1 MGTEK
6 TNALLSAISRA
17 QAHFLED
24 DKPNQLFEELLA
36 DFLQLAESECG
47 FIGEVLEA
55 SDGAPYLKTH
65 AITNVAWNADTR
77 RFFEEGRRDGLVFCG
92 LDNLFG
98 EVIRANQLVI
108 SNAPAS
114 DPRSVG
120 VPEGHPPLSAFMGMP
135 VMAGNQ
141 IVGMI
146 GIANRVGG
154 YNAELA
160 KFLEPLLDTY
170 GRIISLM
177 RANKERSILQQRL
190 SAIVDTAV
198 DAIVVI
204 DDKGFVTSCNQAAE
218 SIFGYES
225 CELIGCNISLLMPQP
240 YQSHHDEYLG
250 RYKKT
255 GEARVVGGKRVNVN
269 GLRANGDVF
278 PMQLSVSEFFVDG
291 ERYFTGMV
299 RDLSEVNRI
308 RGDLSRYKETLDQ
321 IQDCVFIFDP
331 TTLRFSYVNQGAIKQ
346 VGYSRDELLEMHPYD
361 IKPEYTES
369 QFRKLIDPVING
381 DKESITFATEY
392 QHKDG
397 HRIPVE
403 VLLQYVAGENE
414 EPSRV
419 VTVVRDVTE
428 RNEAQR
434 ALRISDE
441 RLRRSQV
448 IANIGTWDW
457 NIKTGELY
465 CSERIGPLFGYP
477 QEKLETSYDN
487 FLHAVHP
494 DDRQMVID
502 AINACIEQGKEYN
515 IEHRCI
521 WPSGEVRWMLG
532 RGDVVRGDNGEPLR
546 MLGVLHDV
554 TDLKSTQLEL
564 QKAKDEAERASRAK
578 SEFLSSM
585 SHELR
590 TPLNAIMGFAQLF
603 QYDPTA
609 SDSHKDNAQEIY
621 GAGLHLRR
629 LIDDIL
635 DLARVEAGHFD
646 ISLESILFDDVVRE
660 SLTLVTPL
668 ADERDIELI
677 INMEDQCHHVCVS
690 ADQTRLKQVLI
701 NLLSNAIKYNRKHGK
716 VTLTCEVPRDGFIRL
731 CVADTGIGIARKN
744 FKAVFVPFSR
754 VHSGMWT
761 AEGTGIG
768 LSITRQFVELMGGA
782 IGFESELGKGS
793 TFWVDLKLADGCVID
808 DRLDEI
814 HSLETNAEGKLKRL
828 LVVEDNVTNRKIL
841 LLQLKVLG
849 YAADMASDGRRAIE
863 ALDAHHYDLIL
874 SDIHMPEMNGYE
886 LITYIRNKERGT
898 GGHIP
903 VVAVTANAMEGERA
917 RLLAAGMDA
926 YVTKPVDINTLE
938 KVLKEL
944 LDGQQDPA
952 LGGADSQA
960 GTPAISCIETDPVD
974 LSLLNSLVGADA
986 RRHREIIDSFI
997 AGIPNS
1003 IQSIHRARASHDS
1016 QGVVFSSHYLKSAAR
1031 SIGAVRLAELC
1042 QAMEKAGRKNDREQI
1057 SMLEDEI
1064 DAELQSV
1071 VYFLRNYML
1080 EDVPELAPMPG
1091 LSFQFALLIDDE
1103 PITLSLL
1110 SAVLESLGMDRTVTT
1125 ASGREALEALDDF
1138 SRDVDIIFCDLN
1150 MPEMDGIEFL
1160 RHLAKRDYQGSIVLL
1175 SGEDQRVL
1183 SSALALARAHRFKSV
1198 AALEKPVEREALLGL
1213 LAGMAGG
1220 QSRRKKKTRPHITEQ
1235 ELKHAIDQ
1243 DEFVVYFQ
1251 PKVNPCCKDEI
1262 GAEALVR
1269 WQHPEKGI
1277 VLPDEFI
1284 PLAEETGLIDGLTDL
1299 VLEKSFAQQAVWQG
1313 RGLNLKISVNI
1324 AAGTIGRRINFPEQV
1339 MRCLDLHGLLPETII
1354 LELTESGV
1362 MKDIAATL
1370 DTLVRLRLK
1379 GVTLSIDDFGTGYS
1393 TFKQLQGIPFGE
1405 LKIDKSFVINANHEP
1420 SCRAILESSVML
1432 GQKLGM
1438 TIVAEGVQTQQDWD
1452 LIQSLGCHM
1461 VQGYFVS
1468 RPLPVN
1474 EFDAWMA
1481 EWRRS

>member
-1 MGTEK
+1 MGIEK

-24 DKPNQLFEELLA
+24 DKPSQLFEELLA
-36 DFLQLAESECG
+36 DFLRLTESEFG

-65 AITNVAWNADTR
+65 AITNIAWDADTR
-77 RFFEEGRRDGLVFCG
+77 RFYDEGRRDGLVFCN

-98 EVIRANQLVI
+98 EVIRCHKLVI
-108 SNAPAS
+108 SNEPAN
-114 DPRSVG
+114 DARSVG
-120 VPEGHPPLSAFMGMP
+120 IPDGHRPLNAFLGVP

-146 GIANRVGG
+146 GVANRVGG
-154 YNAELA
+154 YDTELA
-160 KFLEPLLDTY
+160 GFLEPLLDTY

-177 RANKERSILQQRL
+177 RANKERSVLQQRL

-204 DDKGFVTSCNQAAE
+204 DEKGFVTSCNRAAE
-218 SIFGYES
+218 SIFGYDSEH
-225 CELIGCNISLLMPQP
+225 LIGCNISLLMPQP

-250 RYKKT
+250 RYKTT
-255 GEARVVGGKRVNVN
+255 GKARVVGGKRVNVN
-269 GLRANGDVF
+269 GLRANGEVF

-299 RDLSEVNRI
+299 RDLSEVNKI

-321 IQDCVFIFDP
+321 VQDCVFIFDP

-361 IKPEYTES
+361 IKPTYTES
-369 QFRKLIDPVING
+369 QLRKLIDPVISG
-381 DKESITFATEY
+381 KKESITFETEY
-392 QHKDG
+392 AHKDG

-414 EPSRV
+414 EPSRI

-428 RNEAQR
+428 RNEAQK

-448 IANIGTWDW
+448 FANIGTWDW

-465 CSERIGPLFGYP
+465 CSERIGPLFGYS
-477 QEKLETSYDN
+477 QEQPKFSYEN
-487 FLHAVHP
+487 FLHTVHP
-494 DDRQMVID
+494 DDRQKVVD
-502 AINACIEQGKEYN
+502 AINACIEQRVEYN
-515 IEHRCI
+515 LEHRCV
-521 WPSGEVRWMLG
+521 WPNGEVRWMLG
-532 RGDVVRGDNGEPLR
+532 RGDVMRDDNGEPLR
-546 MLGVLHDV
+546 MLGVIHDV
-554 TDLKSTQLEL
+554 TNLKSTQAEL
-564 QKAKDEAERASRAK
+564 LKAKDEAERANQAK

-609 SDSHKDNAQEIY
+609 SDSHKENAHEIY
-621 GAGLHLRR
+621 SAGLHLRR

-635 DLARVEAGHFD
+635 DLARIEAGHFD
-646 ISLESILFDDVVRE
+646 ISLESVLFDGVVKE
-660 SLTLVTPL
+660 SLTLVKPL
-668 ADERDIELI
+668 ADDRDIELVI
-677 INMEDQCHHVCVS
+677 DMKDQCHHVCVS

-716 VTLTCEVPRDGFIRL
+716 VTLTCEAPGNGFVRVS
-731 CVADTGIGIARKN
+731 VADTGIGIARKN
-744 FKAVFVPFSR
+744 FKSVFVPFSR
-754 VHSGMWT
+754 VHSNMWT
-761 AEGTGIG
+761 VEGTGIG

-793 TFWVDLKLADGCVID
+793 TFWVDLKLSDGCVID
-808 DRLDEI
+808 DHLDEI
-814 HSLETNAEGKLKRL
+814 HSLEINVSSSLKRVL
-828 LVVEDNVTNRKIL
+828 IVEDNATNRKIL
-841 LLQLKVLG
+841 ALQLKVLG
-849 YAADMASDGRRAIE
+849 YSADMASGGRSAIE
-863 ALDAHHYDLIL
+863 ALDIHRYDVVL
-874 SDIHMPEMNGYE
+874 SDIHMPGMNGYE
-886 LITYIRNKERGT
+886 LVTYIRNRERSTGT
-898 GGHIP
+898 HMP
-903 VVAVTANAMEGERA
+903 VVAVTANAMDGERA
-917 RLLAAGMDA
+917 RCLAAGMDD

-944 LDGQQDPA
+944 LDGQHDPA
-952 LGGADSQA
+952 HSAEDGQA
-960 GTPAISCIETDPVD
+960 SAISCIENDPVD
-974 LSLLNSLVGADA
+974 LSMLNSLLGADV
-986 RRHREIIDSFI
+986 RRHRGVIDSFV
-997 AGIPNS
+997 AGVPES
-1003 IQSIHRARASHDS
+1003 IQNIHRARSSRDF
-1016 QGVVFSSHYLKSAAR
+1016 QGVVFASHYLKSAAR

-1042 QAMEKAGRKNDREQI
+1042 QSMERAGRKSDWEQI
-1057 SMLEDEI
+1057 AVLEDEM
-1064 DAELQSV
+1064 DAEIQSV
-1071 VYFLRNYML
+1071 VYYLRNYML
-1080 EDVPELAPMPG
+1080 EEAAEQAVTPRLD
-1091 LSFQFALLIDDE
+1091 FKFALLIDDE
-1103 PITLSLL
+1103 PVTLGLL
-1110 SAVLESLGMDRTVTT
+1110 SAVLENLGIDRTVSA
-1125 ASGREALEALDDF
+1125 ASGREALEVMDEFPA
-1138 SRDVDIIFCDLN
+1138 DVDIIFCDLN

-1160 RHLAKRDYQGSIVLL
+1160 RHLATRDYQGAVVLL
-1175 SGEDQRVL
+1175 SGEDPRVL
-1183 SSALALARAHRFKSV
+1183 SSALELARAHRFKLV
-1198 AALEKPVEREALLGL
+1198 AALEKPVQRDALLTLLDEMPGGL
-1213 LAGMAGG
+1213 
-1220 QSRRKKKTRPHITEQ
+1220 STRAQHVHPQVTEQ
-1235 ELKHAIDQ
+1235 ELKHAIER

-1251 PKVNPCCKDEI
+1251 PKVNPCCKDEV

-1269 WQHPEKGI
+1269 WQHPQKGI

-1284 PLAEETGLIDGLTDL
+1284 PLAEKTGLVDDLTDL
-1299 VLEKSFAQQAVWQG
+1299 VLDKSFAQQSVWQQ
-1313 RGLNLKISVNI
+1313 RGLELKISVNI
-1324 AAGTIGRRINFPEQV
+1324 AVGTIGRRIDFPEQV
-1339 MRCLDLHGLLPETII
+1339 MRSLKAHGLLPGTII

-1405 LKIDKSFVINANHEP
+1405 LKIDKSFVINATHEP

-1438 TIVAEGVQTQQDWD
+1438 TIVAEGVETQQEWD

-1468 RPLPVN
+1468 HPLPIK
-1474 EFDAWMA
+1474 EFDAWMEA
-1481 EWRRS
+1481 WRRS